1 MAPAPSFTGFDHM
14 SLGSIEDRVR
24 ARLEAW
30 RDERLASRI
39 WSRDHTVWSSR
50 EVPEL
55 TDRLGWLDLP
65 AASSAALD
73 EQLEFADEVVAE
85 GFEAV
90 ILLGMGGSSLA
101 PELFQ
106 ATFGNAPRHPRLQ
119 VLDTTHPAAIAAMR
133 RSVPLRST
141 LFVVSSKSGTT
152 IESTSLLEY
161 FWETISEVSSEPG
174 RQFVAITDPGTP
186 LERLARERRMRRV
199 FLAPADVGGR
209 YSALSVFGTL
219 PGALVGLDLH
229 RLLQRARM
237 MAVASGP
244 GVDEA
249 SNPALQLGAVLG
261 EAALA
266 GQDKVTFQTS
276 PAADGLPA
284 WLEQLI
290 AESTGKNGLGIV
302 PVAGEQAGE
311 PSIYG
316 SDRLF
321 VSIVVDEDEPDENPL
336 EALEEAGFPVVTV
349 RLADR
354 YDVGQEIF
362 RWEMATAAA
371 GSILGIQPFDQPD
384 VSLAKDF
391 AREAMA
397 AREKQPP
404 EARKTPVPETTCADA
419 SVLASAV
426 IALIGQARPGDYV
439 AIQAYLEP
447 RSETSRALDELRRV
461 LRNRTRL
468 ATTAGYGPRFLHS
481 TGQLHKGGPNTGLF
495 LQIVD
500 EPTDD
505 LPIPGTGHT
514 FSQLLRAQAI
524 GDYRALVER
533 GRRILRVNVGRDPGG
548 GLEKLAQVAAGI

>member
-1 MAPAPSFTGFDHM
+1 M
-14 SLGSIEDRVR
+14 SLGSIENLVR
-24 ARLEAW
+24 ARLERW
-30 RDERLASRI
+30 RDERMASRI
-39 WSRDHTVWSSR
+39 WSRDHTVWSR
-50 EVPEL
+50 EEVPEL

-65 AASSAALD
+65 AVPSTALD

-85 GFEAV
+85 GFDHV
-90 ILLGMGGSSLA
+90 VLLGMGGSSLA

-106 ATFGNAPRHPRLQ
+106 TTFGNSPRHPRLL
-119 VLDTTHPAAIAAMR
+119 VLDTTHPAAIAAVR

-152 IESTSLLEY
+152 IESTSLLGY
-161 FWETISEVSSEPG
+161 FWEAASEVSSEAG
-174 RQFVAITDPGTP
+174 RQFVAVTDPGTP
-186 LERLARERRMRRV
+186 LERLSRERRMRRV
-199 FLAPADVGGR
+199 FLAPRDVGGR

-219 PGALVGLDLH
+219 PGALIGLDLH

-237 MAVASGP
+237 MAGASAA
-244 GVDEA
+244 GVEET

-261 EAALA
+261 EAARA
-266 GQDKVTFQTS
+266 GRDKVTFSTS

-290 AESTGKNGLGIV
+290 AESTGKNGRGIV
-302 PVAGEQAGE
+302 PVAGEHAGE
-311 PSIYG
+311 PAAYG

-336 EALEEAGFPVVTV
+336 EALEEAGFPVVTI

-362 RWEMATAAA
+362 RWEMATSAA
-371 GSILGIQPFDQPD
+371 GSILGVQPFDQPD
-384 VSLAKDF
+384 VGLAKDL

-397 AREKQPP
+397 GREKQPP
-404 EARKTPVPETTCADA
+404 EARKASVPETTCADVSA
-419 SVLASAV
+419 LAGAILPFV
-426 IALIGQARPGDYV
+426 EQARPGDYL

-447 RSETSRALDELRRV
+447 RSETSRALEEMRRV

-505 LPIPGTGHT
+505 LPIPATAHT
-514 FSQLLRAQAI
+514 FSQLLRAQAN

-548 GLEKLAQVAAGI
+548 GLDMLAQVAAGI